1 MLKGEGTLFHA
12 SQMDW
17 NGVHRRSALRC
28 VAKSMEVELSR
39 SVDEVQVMSAAA
51 YARALKRHSIDTE
64 AAKLAALV
72 RDVCEVS
79 RIT

>member
-1 MLKGEGTLFHA
+1 MTELPA
-12 SQMDW
+12 
-17 NGVHRRSALRC
+17 A
-28 VAKSMEVELSR
+28 MEIELSR
-39 SVDEVQVMSAAA
+39 SVDEVQVMGDAA
-51 YARALKRHSIDTE
+51 YARVLKRQSIDTE

>member
-1 MLKGEGTLFHA
+1 MRAARAGQRGWRPFGLSLRKGRDVTELPA
-12 SQMDW
+12 
-17 NGVHRRSALRC
+17 A
-28 VAKSMEVELSR
+28 MEVELSR
-39 SVDEVQVMSAAA
+39 SVDEVQVMGDAAC
-51 YARALKRHSIDTE
+51 ARVLKRHSIDTE